1 MYKPL
6 GVAWEREEGSPPS
19 PPPIAMPAMINLWPK
34 RLSFHLFLGLCLPC
48 TRPWRRYRFFALHL
62 FFEKNSVLQAVKLVL
77 VVFFFGLH
85 YISCGV
91 VSYPNPKLVSN
102 KISPPP
108 PIKTLKSDCED
119 FFLGVHVCDLWFG
132 PPPIKNPCYAYDK
145 RWEWYFKI
153 GLFNP
158 S

>member
-1 MYKPL
+1 MRK
-6 GVAWEREEGSPPS
+6 GGREPAL
-19 PPPIAMPAMINLWPK
+19 PPPIAMPAMINLRPK
-34 RLSFHLFLGLCLPC
+34 RLSFHLFLGLCSPC
-48 TRPWRRYRFFALHL
+48 TRPWRRYRFFCSSP
-62 FFEKNSVLQAVKLVL
+62 FFRKKFSSSGRKTCSCCFFF
-77 VVFFFGLH
+77 FFFGLH

-132 PPPIKNPCYAYDK
+132 PPPIKNPGYAYDK
-145 RWEWYFKI
+145 RWEWFFKI